1 MPEVAGWEGT
11 GYRLPTEAEW
21 EYGGRGGDARATY
34 NGELQSDGDSQ
45 DATLEPMAWYHA
57 NSSKQT
63 QEVGLLD
70 ANGFGLHDVLGN
82 VWEWCWDLYD
92 YSYGETADGPSVDPT
107 GPRVGQNRV
116 SRGGCWP
123 VRDRSVRA
131 AYRSSDA
138 AERRRGDLGLRVVRS
153 SPWRLEP

>member
-1 MPEVAGWEGT
+1 MAGWEGT

-82 VWEWCWDLYD
+82 VWEWCWDF
-92 YSYGETADGPSVDPT
+92 YGPYAEPKGDPDVDPV
-107 GPRVGQNRV
+107 GPRDSQWRV
-116 SRGGCWP
+116 HRGGSWSALA
-123 VRDRSVRA
+123 RFVRA
-131 AYRSSDA
+131 ALRA
-138 AERRRGDLGLRVVRS
+138 GDEPDWRNDDHGLRVVRS
-153 SPWRLEP
+153 SPWHENP